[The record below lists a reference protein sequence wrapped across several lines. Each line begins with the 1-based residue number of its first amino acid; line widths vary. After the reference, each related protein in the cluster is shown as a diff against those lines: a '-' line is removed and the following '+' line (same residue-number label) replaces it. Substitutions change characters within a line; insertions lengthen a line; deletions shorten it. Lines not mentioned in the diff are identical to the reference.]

1 LAVKIL
7 ERPTPAR
14 QREYRCGKH
23 NPEREENK
31 SETFMFL
38 REYIY
43 VDSDKVRGLASQ
55 LYDGVPEKATRV
67 SARQKKLQAGIKV
80 VRGEGSSSSEDAIEK
95 SLGDSIFKDLEAD
108 LEALELLVDASE
120 QLQTKEAWED
130 IDSLASPGSILRITS
145 PGTLFHPAQISDA
158 IVGMATS
165 AHGLFDLGQSSA
177 KAAPVVP
184 PKAKSGNQKKSPQSG
199 ATPQAGE
206 LRNPEDYLPPG
217 EIIPIMN
224 APRKSMSGMIQIIR
238 GVFGEGVHLH
248 LRPLGVDG
256 PTVSARLESGRR
268 FFDSSP
274 EVLLSRYGLSRQE
287 WTIVGITGQLGDK
300 ISPDESINITSAEGG
315 VNRAKVV
322 DLVHQFLGQTG
333 GLIDIPQKP
342 GFSMVPLAVYRT
354 IGKSISTQLESA
366 E

>member
-1 LAVKIL
+1 
-7 ERPTPAR
+7 
-14 QREYRCGKH
+14 
-23 NPEREENK
+23 
-31 SETFMFL
+31 M

-43 VDSDKVRGLASQ
+43 VDADKVRGLASQ

-67 SARQKKLQAGIKV
+67 SARQKKLQAGVKV
-80 VRGEGSSSSEDAIEK
+80 IRGEGSSSSEDAVEK

-108 LEALELLVDASE
+108 LEALELLIDASE
-120 QLQTKEAWED
+120 KLQREETWED
-130 IDSLASPGSILRITS
+130 IDSLASPGSILRITA
-145 PGTLFHPAQISDA
+145 PGTLFHPAQISEA

-165 AHGLFDLGQSSA
+165 AHGLFDLGSS
-177 KAAPVVP
+177 KKESTPVVP
-184 PKAKSGNQKKSPQSG
+184 PKAKSGNQRKTPKGTTTIPQ
-199 ATPQAGE
+199 GE
-206 LRNPEDYLPPG
+206 HRNPEDYLPEG
-217 EIIPIMN
+217 DIIPIMN
-224 APRKSMSGMIQIIR
+224 MPRQSMAGMIRIIR

-274 EVLLSRYGLSRQE
+274 EVLLSRYGLSPQE

-300 ISPDESINITSAEGG
+300 ISPDEFINITNADDS

-322 DLVHQFLGQTG
+322 DLVHQFLGQTA

-354 IGKSISTQLESA
+354 IGKSISTQLEPA
-366 E
+366 ERGDQK

>member
-1 LAVKIL
+1 
-7 ERPTPAR
+7 
-14 QREYRCGKH
+14 
-23 NPEREENK
+23 
-31 SETFMFL
+31 MFL

-67 SARQKKLQAGIKV
+67 SARQRKLQAGIKV
-80 VRGEGSSSSEDAIEK
+80 VRGEGGSSSEDSVEK
-95 SLGDSIFKDLEAD
+95 NLGDSIFKDLEED
-108 LEALELLVDASE
+108 LEALELLIDASE
-120 QLQTKEAWED
+120 KLQWEETWED
-130 IDSLASPGSILRITS
+130 IDSLASPGSILRITA
-145 PGTLFHPAQISDA
+145 PGTLFHPAQISEA

-165 AHGLFDLGQSSA
+165 AHGLFDLSTVNE
-177 KAAPVVP
+177 KITPPVP
-184 PKAKSGNQKKSPQSG
+184 PKAKSASQRKASRNEASSLQEEP
-199 ATPQAGE
+199 
-206 LRNPEDYLPPG
+206 RNPEDHLPAG
-217 EIIPIMN
+217 DMIPIMN
-224 APRKSMSGMIQIIR
+224 MPRKSMSGMIRIIR

-274 EVLLSRYGLSRQE
+274 EVLLSRYGLSPQE

-300 ISPDESINITSAEGG
+300 ISPDETIDIANSDTS

-354 IGKSISTQLESA
+354 IGKSISTQLEAA